1 MRSFRETL
9 DRTRVL
15 VIDETQVFQCALSH
29 TDASLTT
36 YTFTDMF
43 MGLSDAVTGDIRNGK
58 YNLVLVMV
66 PPRRYIGQKRYQA
79 CLQRLVGLHRTA
91 CLCGVCSILMGRE
104 GLMKEILQLDKQTY
118 YSYHSSCRYTAVEPP
133 HPAKHPIHGRWCV
146 CTSWPMQHQGCN
158 CVPGTMH
165 YDVYSQ
171 HSGPFRLQ
179 LQRNVEW
186 PIVTQILNTCLQAC
200 PQKGKLACQHIP
212 GVDHPLDLAGS
223 SGLGVIS
230 PLHSTVG
237 LRSSATVEDTARSLL
252 VHRSDDQQAW
262 GGGPSSSHLG
272 KPYPLRDEGV
282 SKSQPDFNNFNNF
295 NNILNYTKT
304 LLIS

>member
-1 MRSFRETL
+1 M

-36 YTFTDMF
+36 YTLTDMF
-43 MGLSDAVTGDIRNGK
+43 MGLSDAVTGDIRTGK
-58 YNLVLVMV
+58 YNLVLVML
-66 PPRRYIGQKRYQA
+66 PPRRCIGKRRYRS

-91 CLCGVCSILMGRE
+91 CLCGVCSILMGRDV
-104 GLMKEILQLDKQTY
+104 LMKDVLQLDKQTY
-118 YSYHSSCRYTAVEPP
+118 YSYHWSCRYTAAEPP
-133 HPAKHPIHGRWCV
+133 HPAKHPISGRWCV
-146 CTSWPMQHQGCN
+146 CTTWPMQHANCN

-165 YDVYSQ
+165 YDVSSQ

-179 LQRNVEW
+179 LQRHVEW
-186 PIVTQILNTCLQAC
+186 PIVTQIVNTCLQSCSQSHGVPWFQAFGTNLC
-200 PQKGKLACQHIP
+200 PTEQPQGELACQHIP
-212 GVDHPLDLAGS
+212 GVDHHLVLAGS

-262 GGGPSSSHLG
+262 GGDPHPRTSGNPT
-272 KPYPLRDEGV
+272 RCA
-282 SKSQPDFNNFNNF
+282 
-295 NNILNYTKT
+295 TKG
-304 LLIS
+304 